1 MTHHHF
7 RLSLALFASFYF
19 FGLHLVLLVLLGVIY
34 RYLSLEFSLLSV
46 LHNIRRLSCIHLDNS
61 RLCNESDQRL
71 A

>member
-46 LHNIRRLSCIHLDNS
+46 LHNIRRLSCIP
-61 RLCNESDQRL
+61 
-71 A
+71 